1 MAAILEFTQK
11 LQTDLVKVCNDYCK
25 YSQECEEYFENH
37 PEDECDYKFDECP
50 IFGLFGD
57 M

>member
-25 YSQECEEYFENH
+25 YSKECEEYFENH